1 MLVHDGKIL
10 KECGFKKRIL
20 QIQATQAELKLKD
33 KRSLSLRL
41 NRERRQEAKEEAQ
54 EKADEVKKVNQN
66 TKEMKQW
73 NIYYENMKIN
83 HDSVPTEPA
92 VSPVSLYNS
101 HIRFVK
107 QEALPANEIKFW
119 SINY

>member
-33 KRSLSLRL
+33 KRYLSLRL

-66 TKEMKQW
+66 TKEMKQ
-73 NIYYENMKIN
+73 
-83 HDSVPTEPA
+83 
-92 VSPVSLYNS
+92 
-101 HIRFVK
+101 
-107 QEALPANEIKFW
+107 
-119 SINY
+119 